1 MKRVQEPVPAFDKS
15 KGSRNRDPGIRK
27 QPSPLGPTG
36 GTGISSYVGEEPQ
49 LYSSYPEK
57 LTV

>member
-15 KGSRNRDPGIRK
+15 NGNRNRK

-36 GTGISSYVGEEPQ
+36 GKGTPSYVGEEPQ
-49 LYSSYPEK
+49 LYSSYPER
-57 LTV
+57 LTI